1 MEAKENWS
9 AEIKE
14 AEEGCCERTAQ
25 GSLCSA
31 GAHHTTVTQKVRKF
45 YVVLQNSCQQDSR
58 KPEIM
63 GITINCLHWLL
74 LDLTSLPLSQQGQM
88 KWIMVCASAHDVFS
102 VYLSWSCLDLVNHIL
117 RTWAEM
123 IFTNRSIIIIAL
135 RKGYNV
141 FFLFIQE
148 KDKRPEGE
156 RDNEFLS
163 NTRRWMEV
171 NEEREK
177 DWNLTLLIHS
187 QIVDSS
193 YRFRFRVLM
202 RTAALMCDKN
212 EILVQ
217 YYQQRFDTVINSALF
232 LTSLC
237 LTVEVLYC
245 WHFIIFT
252 NYHAQ

>member
-1 MEAKENWS
+1 MLWENCARITVFCRRTSYNSHSKSKKVLCCFTKFMS
-9 AEIKE
+9 ARLKKTRNNGHYDQLSPLTPAWLNQSTTITTRSNEMN
-14 AEEGCCERTAQ
+14 Q
-25 GSLCSA
+25 SL
-31 GAHHTTVTQKVRKF
+31 
-45 YVVLQNSCQQDSR
+45 
-58 KPEIM
+58 
-63 GITINCLHWLL
+63 
-74 LDLTSLPLSQQGQM
+74 
-88 KWIMVCASAHDVFS
+88 VCDSAHDVFS

-135 RKGYNV
+135 RKGYYV

-245 WHFIIFT
+245 
-252 NYHAQ
+252 